1 VTTQAAVNAAEIALY
16 TVGGRERERLATLVN
31 LSLRC
36 ASSEPAACEA
46 IRRWRYEICAAP

>member
-31 LSLRC
+31 SSLRC